1 MAGNVPNAAETNIRK
16 IVQGVRELFQ
26 GRSNAVG
33 TLTLEDGAASTTV
46 TAINCGQD
54 SKVFL
59 TPTTAN
65 AAAEVGAGTLY
76 VSSVA
81 SGAFTLTHANNAQ
94 TDRTFVYVCLG

>member
-1 MAGNVPNAAETNIRK
+1 MAGNPPAPLEKNLVR

-33 TLTLEDGAASTTV
+33 VVTLTENATTTDVAAL
-46 TAINCGQD
+46 NCGAD

-65 AAAEVGAGTLY
+65 AAAEVGAGGMY
-76 VSSVA
+76 ISAVA
-81 SGAFTLTHANNAQ
+81 SQQFTITHANNAQ
-94 TDRTFVYVCLG
+94 TDRTFHYVVLG